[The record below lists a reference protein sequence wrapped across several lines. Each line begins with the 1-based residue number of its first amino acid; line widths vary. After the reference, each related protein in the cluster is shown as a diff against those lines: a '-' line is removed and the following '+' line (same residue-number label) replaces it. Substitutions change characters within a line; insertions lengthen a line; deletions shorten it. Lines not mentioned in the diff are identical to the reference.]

1 VTVILQEQDFSPDQV
16 QKDHLAASDNTG
28 ATVCFT
34 GLVRQDNDGSLRSM
48 VLEHYPAMSKRALE
62 RLEDEARKRFDL
74 TDLVILHR
82 YGKLLPGERI
92 MMVAT
97 ASAHRAEAFKAAE
110 FLMDFLKTDAPF
122 WKKEERDKGTG
133 WVRAL
138 KSDDAQRDR
147 WSA

>member
-1 VTVILQEQDFSPDQV
+1 VTVILLEEDFRPDQV
-16 QKDHLAASDNTG
+16 QEEHLVASDNTG

-34 GLVRQDNDGSLRSM
+34 GLVRQDSDGSLRSM
-48 VLEHYPAMSKRALE
+48 VLEHYPAMTKRALE
-62 RLEDEARKRFDL
+62 RIEDEARKRFDL

-97 ASAHRAEAFKAAE
+97 ASAHRAEAFRAAE

-122 WKKEERDKGTG
+122 WKEEERAEGTS

>member
-1 VTVILQEQDFSPDQV
+1 VTVILQEGDFSPEKV
-16 QKDHLAASDNTG
+16 QKDHLATSVSTG

-34 GLVRQDNDGSLRSM
+34 GLVRQDGDGSLQSM
-48 VLEHYPAMSKRALE
+48 ALEHYPAMTKLALE
-62 RLEDEARKRFDL
+62 RIEDEARKRFDL

-97 ASAHRAEAFKAAE
+97 ASAHRAEAFRAAE

-122 WKKEERDKGTG
+122 WKKEERAAGTS

-138 KSDDAQRDR
+138 KSDNAQRDR

>member
-1 VTVILQEQDFSPDQV
+1 MTVILQEQDFKPDQV
-16 QKDHLAASDNTG
+16 QKDHLITSDKTG

-34 GLVRQDNDGSLRSM
+34 GLVRQDSDGSLQSM
-48 VLEHYPAMSKRALE
+48 ALEHYPAMTKRALE
-62 RLEDEARKRFDL
+62 RIEDEARNRFDL
-74 TDLVILHR
+74 IDLVILHR

-97 ASAHRAEAFKAAE
+97 ASAHRSEAFRAAE

-122 WKKEERDKGTG
+122 WKKEERSAGAS
-133 WVRAL
+133 WVRAS